1 VAQSYVRQSRARL
14 EDARDALQEENFPYA
29 VRLSQ
34 ESVELSAKAVLKGV
48 GIEYPKVHDVSDVFT
63 RILDRFPEWFRENV
77 GFLQESS
84 RLLFRKR
91 EPSLYGDEDA
101 LISPERR

>member
-1 VAQSYVRQSRARL
+1 
-14 EDARDALQEENFPYA
+14 
-29 VRLSQ
+29 
-34 ESVELSAKAVLKGV
+34 VELSAKAVLKGV

-91 EPSLYGDEDA
+91 EPSLYGDEEALVSPDEVMSREDA
-101 LISPERR
+101 TDAVARAERVYVLCERLIRELEAFRARQG